1 MKKYLV
7 TVLLSM
13 TIAVPAMGAD
23 GPKDFEGQLSYSLGY
38 EMGNYL
44 KSLDAGIKSDILFNG
59 VEMAL
64 KGESPLMNEDEMAK
78 VKETFAKKM
87 QIKQLAEFENMKK
100 ENLAEGKAFL
110 EKNKGKKGVVLTK
123 SGLQYEIVKEGKGPK
138 AKPEDVV
145 TVNYTGSLVDGTVF
159 DSTDKHGEPAKFQVN
174 RVIPGWTEAMQLMN
188 PGMKMHLVIP
198 SDLAY
203 GEQGAK
209 PVIEP
214 NSVLVF
220 DVELLKVDVPEVE
233 KKVEAAPATPDVA
246 AQAQAAAEKVEAA
259 AEKVKVAAAKVNA
272 AAEKTPVK
280 AAE

>member
-13 TIAVPAMGAD
+13 TVAVPAMGAD

-38 EMGNYL
+38 EMGSYL

-59 VEMAL
+59 AEMAL
-64 KGESPLMNEDEMAK
+64 KGEKPLMSEDEMLK
-78 VKETFAKKM
+78 VKETFAKQM
-87 QIKQLAEFENMKK
+87 QIKQVAEFEKMKAD
-100 ENLAEGKAFL
+100 NLAAGKAFL
-110 EKNKGKKGVVLTK
+110 DKNKGKKGVVLTK

-138 AKPEDVV
+138 AKPEDTV
-145 TVNYTGSLVDGTVF
+145 TVNYTGTLVDGTVF
-159 DSTDKHGEPAKFQVN
+159 DSTDKHGEPAQFQVN

-198 SDLAY
+198 SELAY

-220 DVELLKVDVPEVE
+220 DVELLKVEAPAPKVE
-233 KKVEAAPATPDVA
+233 KKVEAAPVVPDVA
-246 AQAQAAAEKVEAA
+246 EQAKAAVEKVEAA
-259 AEKVKVAAAKVNA
+259 ADKVKAAADNVKA
-272 AAEKTPVK
+272 AAE
-280 AAE
+280 

>member
-13 TIAVPAMGAD
+13 AVAAPAMGD
-23 GPKDFEGQLSYSLGY
+23 DVPKDFEGQLSYSLGY
-38 EMGNYL
+38 EMGSYL

-59 VEMAL
+59 AEMAL
-64 KGESPLMNEDEMAK
+64 KGEKPLMSEDEMLK
-78 VKETFAKKM
+78 VKETFAKQM
-87 QIKQLAEFENMKK
+87 QVKQIAEFEKMK
-100 ENLAEGKAFL
+100 EDNLAAGKAFL
-110 EKNKGKKGVVLTK
+110 EKNKAKKGVVLTA

-138 AKPEDVV
+138 AKPEDTV
-145 TVNYTGSLVDGTVF
+145 TVNYTGTLVDGTVF

-209 PVIEP
+209 PIIEP
-214 NSVLVF
+214 NSVLIF
-220 DVELLKVDVPEVE
+220 DVELLKVESPKVE
-233 KKVEAAPATPDVA
+233 KKVEAAPAVPDVA
-246 AQAQAAAEKVEAA
+246 EQAQAAVEKVEAA
-259 AEKVKVAAAKVNA
+259 ADKVKAAADKGKA
-272 AAEKTPVK
+272 AAE
-280 AAE
+280 